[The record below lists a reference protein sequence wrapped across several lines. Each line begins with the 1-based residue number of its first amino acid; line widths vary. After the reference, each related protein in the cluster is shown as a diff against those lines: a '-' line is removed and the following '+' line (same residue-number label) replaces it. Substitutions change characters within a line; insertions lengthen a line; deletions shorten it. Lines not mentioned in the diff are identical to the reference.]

1 MTIKGETVRRQPLS
15 KGFSTGLKIWL
26 LFLIGLFGMGYSAP
40 LSIFLGAIG
49 GLASSLI
56 VDWWQSKDE
65 KTEPDKKELVEDGL
79 AEETK
84 VRRKRSQYS
93 SLRQRSKKRKQKQ
106 EDIATWWQQ
115 LRKRS

>member
-1 MTIKGETVRRQPLS
+1 MRRQPIS
-15 KGFSTGLKIWL
+15 KGFSTGLQIWL

-49 GLASSLI
+49 GLASGLI

-65 KTEPDKKELVEDGL
+65 KTEPDKKEVAEAGL

-84 VRRKRSQYS
+84 VRKKRGQYS
-93 SLRQRSKKRKQKQ
+93 SLKQRSKRRKQQQ
-106 EDIATWWQQ
+106 EDTANWWQQ
-115 LRKRS
+115 LRRRS